1 MGFKVIET
9 KEEFF
14 AAAKARLLWGNL
26 GCPDEAPRWD
36 HLYAWYDFSNK
47 VLIEI
52 WDDADNNISD
62 DFSWRTRD
70 FAVLV
75 EDDGED
81 TSPPTASKD

>member
-14 AAAKARLLWGNL
+14 AAAKARLLWGNR
-26 GCPDEAPRWD
+26 GCPDEAPQWD
-36 HLYAWYDFSNK
+36 SLLYWGDLSNK

-52 WDDADNNISD
+52 WDDAANNISED
-62 DFSWRTRD
+62 SCWKTRD

-75 EDDGED
+75 EDDDYNGD
-81 TSPPTASKD
+81 